1 MNILLDTN
9 IIVDVLR
16 KRNFDYESSRLL
28 LALGKLHEFKLWISP
43 AQLSDILYIL
53 TSGGKKRLAEPVKEE
68 LTAVLGFVTVCTFN
82 HEDAC
87 AALNSSFSDLED
99 ALIYQAARAVKAEA
113 IITRNGKDF
122 ASSLIPALSSSE
134 FFDWLAVNK
143 NLHYAEID
151 L

>member
-1 MNILLDTN
+1 M
-9 IIVDVLR
+9 
-16 KRNFDYESSRLL
+16 
-28 LALGKLHEFKLWISP
+28 WISP